1 MAQTLQRLRRRREFL
16 NVADNGRKF
25 AAPGLVLQA
34 LDRTGDAAGQPNDES
49 VRVGFTVTRKVG
61 NAVIR
66 NRVRR
71 RLRAAAAEIVP
82 THARQGFDLVLI
94 GRAGTRNRRYED
106 LTADLT
112 EALRRV
118 GASRNGDDK

>member
-1 MAQTLQRLRRRREFL
+1 
-16 NVADNGRKF
+16 
-25 AAPGLVLQA
+25 
-34 LDRTGDAAGQPNDES
+34 
-49 VRVGFTVTRKVG
+49 
-61 NAVIR
+61 
-66 NRVRR
+66 
-71 RLRAAAAEIVP
+71 
-82 THARQGFDLVLI
+82 LI